1 MAEAKEKAKKV
12 KPRDMITVAGT
23 GKSKFLEKGKEVRVH
38 KVAAEKLIKKGFA
51 TKAADKAK
59 PAKDD
64 E

>member
-12 KPRDMITVAGT
+12 KPRDLVIVAGT

-51 TKAADKAK
+51 AKVADKAK
-59 PAKDD
+59 PAND